1 MTIGVVAF
9 AGFRIAG
16 DHADGAT
23 ESAAAPAMMAM
34 PVPVVSVVKKTLP
47 IYLDYPGRIESI
59 RSIALQA
66 RVSGYIDAQPAAD
79 GADVKSG
86 DLLYQIDQ
94 RDLQA
99 ALDQANAQAQRD
111 QASLE
116 YAKAS
121 FGRGEELVKSGFV
134 TKDAYDQRASSMHQ
148 VEAQLVL
155 DRAAIDAAKLNLG
168 YTEIRAPFAGR
179 LGRNQAA
186 KGALVGPA
194 SGALNTLIELDPIY
208 VAFNPSESD
217 LVEITTARAAGKVDA
232 EISLAGTDTIRKGEL
247 TFLDN
252 TVDKAT
258 GTIAAR
264 VTIANPDFALL
275 PGQYVRVR
283 LHIRDEPDAFMAPQ
297 TALGSNQMGKFVY
310 VVGAGDKAELRL
322 LTLGPM
328 DGDLV
333 SVTQG
338 LERGRTRY
346 RRQLAEDRPR
356 LAGQAVAAGTEA
368 KSLTRCLR
376 VSRLRLHRRA
386 LGPASHGDHF
396 REDRKRD
403 LIRGDRGDV
412 EPGRRLDRG
421 QRFFG
426 YALLGEFAS

>member
-1 MTIGVVAF
+1 MT
-9 AGFRIAG
+9 
-16 DHADGAT
+16 GAA
-23 ESAAAPAMMAM
+23 SAVGLRAAAAGMMAM

-86 DLLYQIDQ
+86 DLLYQIDP

-116 YAKAS
+116 YARAN

-134 TKDAYDQRASSMHQ
+134 TKDAYDQRASAMHQ
-148 VEAQLVL
+148 AEAALVL
-155 DRAAIDAAKLNLG
+155 DHAAIEAAKLNLG

-194 SGALNTLIELDPIY
+194 TGALNTLVELDPIY
-208 VAFNPSESD
+208 VTFNPSESD
-217 LVEITTARAAGKVDA
+217 LAEITAARAAGKVDA
-232 EISLAGTDTIRKGEL
+232 EISLAGKPDAIRKGEL

-252 TVDKAT
+252 VVDKAT

-333 SVTQG
+333 SVAKG
-338 LERGRTRY
+338 LSE
-346 RRQLAEDRPR
+346 
-356 LAGQAVAAGTEA
+356 
-368 KSLTRCLR
+368 
-376 VSRLRLHRRA
+376 
-386 LGPASHGDHF
+386 
-396 REDRKRD
+396 
-403 LIRGDRGDV
+403 GDRIIVGNLQKIG
-412 EPGRRLDRG
+412 PGSPVQPLP
-421 QRFFG
+421 
-426 YALLGEFAS
+426 

>member
-1 MTIGVVAF
+1 MHVLKLTLTSLAALGVAAVAGLYVALYEF
-9 AGFRIAG
+9 G
-16 DHADGAT
+16 GA
-23 ESAAAPAMMAM
+23 SASAPPSAMMAM
-34 PVPVVSVVKKTLP
+34 PVPVAPVVRKTLS
-47 IYLDYPGRIESI
+47 IYLEYPGRIESI

-155 DRAAIDAAKLNLG
+155 DHAAIDAAKLNLG

-217 LVEITTARAAGKVDA
+217 LVEIATARAAGKVDA
-232 EISLAGTDTIRKGEL
+232 EISLAGTDMIRKGEL

-258 GTIAAR
+258 GTIVAR
-264 VTIANPDFALL
+264 VTIANPDFTLL

-297 TALGSNQMGKFVY
+297 AALGSNQMGKFVF
-310 VVGAGDKAELRL
+310 VVGAGAKAELRL
-322 LTLGPM
+322 LTLGPA
-328 DGDLV
+328 DGELV
-333 SVTQG
+333 SVVKG
-338 LERGRTRY
+338 LNE
-346 RRQLAEDRPR
+346 
-356 LAGQAVAAGTEA
+356 
-368 KSLTRCLR
+368 
-376 VSRLRLHRRA
+376 
-386 LGPASHGDHF
+386 
-396 REDRKRD
+396 
-403 LIRGDRGDV
+403 GDRIIVGNLQKIG
-412 EPGRRLDRG
+412 PGSPV
-421 QRFFG
+421 Q
-426 YALLGEFAS
+426 ALPTNGKP

>member
-1 MTIGVVAF
+1 MRLKIFLAALAAIGVVGF
-9 AGFRIAG
+9 VGFRAVG

-23 ESAAAPAMMAM
+23 ESAPAPAMMAM
-34 PVPVVSVVKKTLP
+34 PVPVVTVVKKTLP

-86 DLLYQIDQ
+86 DLLYKIDP
-94 RDLQA
+94 RDLEA
-99 ALDQANAQAQRD
+99 ALEQANAQAQRD

-116 YAKAS
+116 YAKAN

-155 DRAAIDAAKLNLG
+155 DRAAIEAAKLNLS
-168 YTEIRAPFAGR
+168 YTDIRAPFAGR

-186 KGALVGPA
+186 KGALVGSA
-194 SGALNTLIELDPIY
+194 SGALNTLVELDPIY

-217 LVEITTARAAGKVDA
+217 LVEIAKARAAGKVEA
-232 EISLAGTDTIRKGEL
+232 EISVAGKADTIRKGEL

-252 TVDKAT
+252 AVDKTT

-297 TALGSNQMGKFVY
+297 AALGSNQMGQFVY
-310 VVGAGDKAELRL
+310 VVGAGDKAEQRL

-333 SVTQG
+333 SVTMGLSEGERIIVGNLQKIGPGSPVKPLPQG
-338 LERGRTRY
+338 E
-346 RRQLAEDRPR
+346 
-356 LAGQAVAAGTEA
+356 
-368 KSLTRCLR
+368 KSN
-376 VSRLRLHRRA
+376 
-386 LGPASHGDHF
+386 P
-396 REDRKRD
+396 
-403 LIRGDRGDV
+403 
-412 EPGRRLDRG
+412 
-421 QRFFG
+421 
-426 YALLGEFAS
+426 

>member
-1 MTIGVVAF
+1 MRVLKLALTSVAAIGVVAVV
-9 AGFRIAG
+9 GVQIAG
-16 DHADGAT
+16 HYFGGA
-23 ESAAAPAMMAM
+23 SAVASAPAGGMMAM

-66 RVSGYIDAQPAAD
+66 RASGYIESQLAPD

-86 DLLYQIDQ
+86 DLLYQIDP
-94 RDLQA
+94 RDLHA
-99 ALDQANAQAQRD
+99 ALDLAAAQAQRD

-116 YAKAS
+116 YARAN

-148 VEAQLVL
+148 AEAALVA
-155 DRAAIDAAKLNLG
+155 DRAAIETAKLNLS
-168 YTEIRAPFAGR
+168 YAEITAPFSGR

-194 SGALNTLIELDPIY
+194 SGALNTLVQLDPIY

-217 LVEITTARAAGKVDA
+217 LVEITGARAAGQIDA
-232 EISLAGTDTIRKGEL
+232 EISLADKPDAIRKGEL

-283 LHIRDEPDAFMAPQ
+283 LHIRDEPDAVMAPQ

-310 VVGAGDKAELRL
+310 VVSADDKAELRL

-333 SVTQG
+333 SVVKG
-338 LERGRTRY
+338 LREGEHIIVGNL
-346 RRQLAEDRPR
+346 Q
-356 LAGQAVAAGTEA
+356 
-368 KSLTRCLR
+368 KI
-376 VSRLRLHRRA
+376 
-386 LGPASHGDHF
+386 GPGSPVKPLPQEQKAN
-396 REDRKRD
+396 
-403 LIRGDRGDV
+403 
-412 EPGRRLDRG
+412 P
-421 QRFFG
+421 
-426 YALLGEFAS
+426 

>member
-1 MTIGVVAF
+1 
-9 AGFRIAG
+9 
-16 DHADGAT
+16 
-23 ESAAAPAMMAM
+23 MMAM
-34 PVPVVSVVKKTLP
+34 PVPVVPVVKKTLP
-47 IYLDYPGRIESI
+47 IYLDYPARIESI

-66 RVSGYIDAQPAAD
+66 RVSGYIESQLASD
-79 GADVKSG
+79 GADVKTG
-86 DLLYQIDQ
+86 DLLYQIDP
-94 RDLQA
+94 RDLRA
-99 ALDQANAQAQRD
+99 ALDLATAQAQRD

-134 TKDAYDQRASSMHQ
+134 TKDAYDQRSSAMHQ
-148 VEAQLVL
+148 AEAGLVA
-155 DRAAIDAAKLNLG
+155 DRAAIEAAKLNLS
-168 YTEIRAPFAGR
+168 YAEITAPFSGR

-194 SGALNTLIELDPIY
+194 SGALNTLVELDPIY
-208 VAFNPSESD
+208 VAFNPSESELAD
-217 LVEITTARAAGKVDA
+217 IMTARASGKVEA
-232 EISLAGTDTIRKGEL
+232 EISLAGKPDAIRKGEL

-297 TALGSNQMGKFVY
+297 TALGSNQMGKFAY

-333 SVTQG
+333 SVTKG
-338 LERGRTRY
+338 LSEGERVIVGNL
-346 RRQLAEDRPR
+346 Q
-356 LAGQAVAAGTEA
+356 
-368 KSLTRCLR
+368 KI
-376 VSRLRLHRRA
+376 
-386 LGPASHGDHF
+386 GPGSPVKPLPQ
-396 REDRKRD
+396 EQK
-403 LIRGDRGDV
+403 
-412 EPGRRLDRG
+412 PTP
-421 QRFFG
+421 
-426 YALLGEFAS
+426 

>member
-1 MTIGVVAF
+1 MRLKIVLAALAAIGVV
-9 AGFRIAG
+9 GFVGSRAVG

-23 ESAAAPAMMAM
+23 ESAPAPAMMAM
-34 PVPVVSVVKKTLP
+34 PVPVVTVVKKTLP

-86 DLLYQIDQ
+86 DLLYKIDP
-94 RDLQA
+94 RDLEA
-99 ALDQANAQAQRD
+99 ALEQANAQAQRD

-116 YAKAS
+116 YAKAN

-155 DRAAIDAAKLNLG
+155 DRAAIEAAKLNLG
-168 YTEIRAPFAGR
+168 YTEIRAPFSGR

-186 KGALVGPA
+186 KGALVGSA
-194 SGALNTLIELDPIY
+194 SGALNTLVELDPIY

-217 LVEITTARAAGKVDA
+217 LVEIAKARAAGKVEA
-232 EISLAGTDTIRKGEL
+232 EISVAGKADAIRNGEL

-252 TVDKAT
+252 AVDKTT

-297 TALGSNQMGKFVY
+297 AALGSNQMGQFVY
-310 VVGAGDKAELRL
+310 VVGAGDKAEQRL

-333 SVTQG
+333 SVTKG
-338 LERGRTRY
+338 LSEGERIIVGNL
-346 RRQLAEDRPR
+346 QKIGPGSPVKPLPQE
-356 LAGQAVAAGTEA
+356 Q
-368 KSLTRCLR
+368 KSN
-376 VSRLRLHRRA
+376 
-386 LGPASHGDHF
+386 P
-396 REDRKRD
+396 
-403 LIRGDRGDV
+403 
-412 EPGRRLDRG
+412 
-421 QRFFG
+421 
-426 YALLGEFAS
+426 

>member
-1 MTIGVVAF
+1 MRLKISLAALATIGVVAF
-9 AGFRIAG
+9 VGFRIAS

-34 PVPVVSVVKKTLP
+34 PVPVVPVVKKTLP

-66 RVSGYIDAQPAAD
+66 RASGYIESQLAPD
-79 GADVKSG
+79 GADVKTG
-86 DLLYQIDQ
+86 DLLYQIDP
-94 RDLQA
+94 RDLHA
-99 ALDQANAQAQRD
+99 AFDLATAQAQRD

-116 YAKAS
+116 YARAN

-134 TKDAYDQRASSMHQ
+134 TKDAYDQRASAMHQ
-148 VEAQLVL
+148 AEAALVA
-155 DRAAIDAAKLNLG
+155 DRAAIETAKLNLS
-168 YTEIRAPFAGR
+168 YAEITAPFSGR

-194 SGALNTLIELDPIY
+194 SGALNTLVQLDPIY

-217 LVEITTARAAGKVDA
+217 LVEITGARAAGQIDA
-232 EISLAGTDTIRKGEL
+232 EISLADKPDAIRKGEL

-283 LHIRDEPDAFMAPQ
+283 LHIRDEPDAVMAPQ

-310 VVGAGDKAELRL
+310 VVSADDKAELRL

-333 SVTQG
+333 SVVKG
-338 LERGRTRY
+338 LREGEHIIVGNL
-346 RRQLAEDRPR
+346 Q
-356 LAGQAVAAGTEA
+356 
-368 KSLTRCLR
+368 KI
-376 VSRLRLHRRA
+376 
-386 LGPASHGDHF
+386 GPGSPVKPLPQEQKAN
-396 REDRKRD
+396 
-403 LIRGDRGDV
+403 
-412 EPGRRLDRG
+412 P
-421 QRFFG
+421 
-426 YALLGEFAS
+426 